1 MNENNFSISMR
12 HVMMRLPGF
21 EPELSA
27 FSENASWEADVLT
40 KLDYSRKPFE
50 MFDFPD
56 LRLFPLRLA
65 SRSMRKIERKG
76 LILVSYA
83 LQ

>member
-1 MNENNFSISMR
+1 
-12 HVMMRLPGF
+12 
-21 EPELSA
+21 
-27 FSENASWEADVLT
+27 
-40 KLDYSRKPFE
+40 